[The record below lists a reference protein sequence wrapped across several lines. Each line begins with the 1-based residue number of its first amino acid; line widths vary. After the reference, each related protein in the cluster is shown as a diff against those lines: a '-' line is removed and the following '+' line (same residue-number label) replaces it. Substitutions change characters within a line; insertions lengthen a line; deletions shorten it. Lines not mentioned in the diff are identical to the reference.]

1 MTQHA
6 RPVIDA
12 VAGVAS
18 FYSLAGMVMGWLPVV
33 LGAVASVMSI
43 IWLSMQMRDR
53 AERKRRGEI

>member
-18 FYSLAGMVMGWLPVV
+18 FYSLAGLVMGWLPVV
-33 LGAVASVMSI
+33 LGVIASCMSI
-43 IWLSMQMRDR
+43 VWLGMQMKDR